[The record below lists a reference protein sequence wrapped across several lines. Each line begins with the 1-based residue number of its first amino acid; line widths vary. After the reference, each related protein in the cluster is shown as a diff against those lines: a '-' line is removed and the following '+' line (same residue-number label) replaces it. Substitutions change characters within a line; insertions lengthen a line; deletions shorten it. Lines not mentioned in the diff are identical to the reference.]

1 APRVLYLPQGNYR
14 ITATLKLAGR
24 INLNVIGEHP
34 DTTKLVWDGA
44 AGGVMFNI
52 DGVAYSKFNR
62 LTFNGASK
70 AGIAV
75 DQSWNGQVQHF
86 DTGNEYADDRF
97 VDVGTGIRAGN
108 LGYDGAE
115 TSILR
120 AKFIRNSVAG
130 INTKTFNT
138 LDW

>member
-1 APRVLYLPQGNYR
+1 
-14 ITATLKLAGR
+14 
-24 INLNVIGEHP
+24 P

-108 LGYDGAE
+108 LGHGGAE
-115 TSILR
+115 TSVLR
-120 AKFIRNSVAG
+120 SKFIRNTVAG
-130 INTKTFNT
+130 INTKNFNT
-138 LDW
+138 LDWFIWHSTFEDCAVGVTNDPGAGNFNVYYSV